1 MMTTRLRARPA
12 PSARQRGLG
21 LLSLLVFGVIAV
33 GLVVLT
39 MRILPSALEF
49 FAAKRAIERIASSG
63 DTSQAAIRNS
73 FDRMSAVDDIASIS
87 GKDLGIVKTGQSV
100 TISFAYEKKIPL
112 VANASLLLDFEASA
126 VTK

>member
-1 MMTTRLRARPA
+1 M
-12 PSARQRGLG
+12 
-21 LLSLLVFGVIAV
+21 SLLVVGVIAV

>member
-49 FAAKRAIERIASSG
+49 FAAKRAIERISSSG